1 MKESHLLSL
10 YRLLAIALATL
21 LVILIACVFVGRP
34 GRAVPAASA
43 VASDRAVSL
52 AVATASAPV
61 GAEPG
66 RATPKSPEDSVA
78 ITTTVDLPIAP
89 VAGALAP
96 DFALVGLDGDE
107 VSLSDLRGQVVLLNF
122 WTTW

>member
-10 YRLLAIALATL
+10 YRLLAITLATL
-21 LVILIACVFVGRP
+21 LVILTAWVFVGRTDK
-34 GRAVPAASA
+34 AVSAVSA
-43 VASDRAVSL
+43 VAPDRSAYL
-52 AVATASAPV
+52 AAATASAPAT
-61 GAEPG
+61 AEPSL
-66 RATPKSPEDSVA
+66 ATPKSPEESVA
-78 ITTTVDLPIAP
+78 VTTTVDLPIAP

-96 DFALVGLDGDE
+96 DFALEGLDGDE

>member
-21 LVILIACVFVGRP
+21 LVILTAWVFVGRSS
-34 GRAVPAASA
+34 RAVPAASA
-43 VASDRAVSL
+43 VAPDRAVSV
-52 AVATASAPV
+52 AAATASAPAS
-61 GAEPG
+61 AEPS
-66 RATPKSPEDSVA
+66 RATPKSPEESVA
-78 ITTTVDLPIAP
+78 VTTTVDLPIAP

-96 DFALVGLDGDE
+96 DFTLKGLDGDQ